1 MVKKEPLKRTILLGL
16 LLVIIIGGCQKGT
29 IDLRYDRLNLYVY
42 KNGGTLDLQVLEDE
56 TILTS
61 NYGGFSRINKEGVVF
76 FTKTYRDAAL
86 FKVFELA
93 DHFYALVRIQD
104 GQDQILRLL
113 VYDIFGGEKHA
124 VTLPFRAQLIE
135 AGHAA
140 YWNHQIR
147 IMGVGSDA
155 DPSNKKVVEAVVRL
169 DGILESSLTMEVQP
183 IYPIYVKEINWKKDG
198 EAALLVGSR
207 ITSDGNQE
215 NEGIRLLRWEN
226 SQVTEELEFGLQGY
240 ESLTNLIIDEESGR
254 VVILGSGQ
262 TVGWM
267 VMLDQELQELWSF
280 SYGSSGKKHWLYD
293 GIFTSEGFAAV
304 GFAGNPQGGEDG
316 LFVKLDDIGQLVS
329 EHRYNAAEYERIFA
343 IVPFKSN
350 AFLLGG
356 WVHYPMEN
364 RFDARIFETDLNGS
378 FY

>member
-1 MVKKEPLKRTILLGL
+1 MAANYRLNISIIWGVLLMV
-16 LLVIIIGGCQKGT
+16 GCQKESVQ
-29 IDLRYDRLNLYVY
+29 RNYNRLNLYVY
-42 KNGGTLDLQVLEDE
+42 QNGGTLDLQVLEDE
-56 TILTS
+56 TILTG
-61 NYGGFSRINKEGVVF
+61 NYGGFSRINKEGLVF
-76 FTKTYRDAAL
+76 FSKTYRDAAL

-104 GQDQILRLL
+104 GQDQILRLM
-113 VYDIFGGEKHA
+113 VYDIFGGEVQA

-135 AGHAA
+135 AGHAS
-140 YWNHQIR
+140 YWNSQIR
-147 IMGVGSDA
+147 IMGIGSDA
-155 DPSNKKVVEAVVRL
+155 DPSNKKVVEAVVHL
-169 DGILESSLTMEVQP
+169 DGSLESSQTLEFQP
-183 IYPIYVKEINWKKDG
+183 VYPIYVKEINWRED
-198 EAALLVGSR
+198 EERALLVGSR
-207 ITSDGNQE
+207 ITSNGNTRHAPPLSVGLE
-215 NEGIRLLRWEN
+215 K
-226 SQVTEELEFGLQGY
+226 EELEFGLQGY

-262 TVGWM
+262 TIGWM

-316 LFVKLDDIGQLVS
+316 LFIGLNNSGHLVS

-356 WVHYPMEN
+356 WVHYPTEN

>member
-1 MVKKEPLKRTILLGL
+1 MGKKKQLKRSILLGL
-16 LLVIIIGGCQKGT
+16 LLIIIVGSCQKEP
-29 IDLRYDRLNLYVY
+29 INQRYDRLNLYVY
-42 KNGGTLDLQVLEDE
+42 QNGGTLDLQVLEDE

-61 NYGGFSRINKEGVVF
+61 NYGGFSRINKEGLVF

-93 DHFYALVRIQD
+93 DHFYALVRIQEGD
-104 GQDQILRLL
+104 GQVLRLM
-113 VYDIFGGEKHA
+113 VYDVFGGEVQS

-135 AGHAA
+135 AGHAS
-140 YWNHQIR
+140 YWNNRIR
-147 IMGVGSDA
+147 VMGVGIDG
-155 DPSNKKVVEAVVRL
+155 DPSIKKVVEATVHL
-169 DGILESSLTMEVQP
+169 DGSLESSQIQEIQP
-183 IYPIYVKEINWKKDG
+183 IYPIYVKEINWRKD
-198 EAALLVGSR
+198 EERALLVGSR
-207 ITSDGNQE
+207 ITSDGNRDR
-215 NEGIRLLRWEN
+215 EGIRLLKWEN
-226 SQVTEELEFGLQGY
+226 AQVVEELEFGLQGY

-262 TVGWM
+262 TVGWL

-280 SYGSSGKKHWLYD
+280 SYGASGKKHWLYD

-316 LFVKLDDIGQLVS
+316 LFIGLNNSGNLVS

-343 IVPFKSN
+343 IVPFSSN

-356 WVHYPMEN
+356 WIHFPTEN
-364 RFDARIFETDLNGS
+364 RFDTRIFETDLSGS

>member
-1 MVKKEPLKRTILLGL
+1 MAANYRLNTSIIWGVLLMVS
-16 LLVIIIGGCQKGT
+16 CQKESVQHN
-29 IDLRYDRLNLYVY
+29 YNRLNLYVY
-42 KNGGTLDLQVLEDE
+42 QNGGTLDLQVLEDE

-61 NYGGFSRINKEGVVF
+61 NYGGFSRINKEGLVF

-93 DHFYALVRIQD
+93 DHFYALVRIQVD
-104 GQDQILRLL
+104 QDQILRLM
-113 VYDIFGGEKHA
+113 VYDVFGEEVQA

-135 AGHAA
+135 AGHAS
-140 YWNHQIR
+140 YWNSQIR
-147 IMGVGSDA
+147 IMGIGSDA
-155 DPSNKKVVEAVVRL
+155 DPSIKKVVEATVHL
-169 DGILESSLTMEVQP
+169 DGSLESSQIQEIQP
-183 IYPIYVKEINWKKDG
+183 IYPIYVKEINWKEDE
-198 EAALLVGSR
+198 EAALLAGSR
-207 ITSDGNQE
+207 ITSDGNQD
-215 NEGIRLLRWEN
+215 NEGIRLLKWEN
-226 SQVTEELEFGLQGY
+226 AQVVEELEFGLQGY

-262 TVGWM
+262 TVGWL

-280 SYGSSGKKHWLYD
+280 SYGASGKKHWLYD

-316 LFVKLDDIGQLVS
+316 LFIGLNNSGQLVS

-343 IVPFKSN
+343 IVPFNSN

-356 WVHYPMEN
+356 WVHYPTGN
-364 RFDARIFETDLNGS
+364 RFDSRIFETDLSGS